1 MKKLLSLAVILVFLL
16 SAVSC
21 GKSVEV
27 DLNYDFEAT
36 DGTYTIYASGETS
49 SSPQIYTFRLFKG
62 NTEVSEP
69 LTLQTEGDR
78 YDDFR
83 TNWRRNVSGD
93 EPMPLEFELSGSKAV
108 LRSATE
114 TVSIDFEA
122 RTTSISQ
129 VFSPENFK
137 EFSKSPDGTYSL
149 GTYETPLVLFCLVR
163 NNDTLDLCYLSV
175 FGSEKAGNDAFF
187 WEGNHDLY
195 RMFDHSVIAYD
206 VERALTVSSPYS
218 IALED
223 QLRYMAVD
231 VNAEEGVC
239 AILFELVG
247 YDEMFISIYDSN
259 RLMLD
264 CVNTHLKRPG
274 GIDAFQQALAV
285 TITDGTVKVTV
296 DGKTAFTYDYK

>member
-27 DLNYDFEAT
+27 DLSYDFEAT

-62 NTEVSEP
+62 SAEVSEP

-149 GTYETPLVLFCLVR
+149 GTYETPLALFCLVR

-175 FGSEKAGNDAFF
+175 FGSEKAGNDEVAK
-187 WEGNHDLY
+187 
-195 RMFDHSVIAYD
+195 
-206 VERALTVSSPYS
+206 
-218 IALED
+218 
-223 QLRYMAVD
+223 
-231 VNAEEGVC
+231 
-239 AILFELVG
+239 IL
-247 YDEMFISIYDSN
+247 
-259 RLMLD
+259 
-264 CVNTHLKRPG
+264 G
-274 GIDAFQQALAV
+274 GES
-285 TITDGTVKVTV
+285 
-296 DGKTAFTYDYK
+296 